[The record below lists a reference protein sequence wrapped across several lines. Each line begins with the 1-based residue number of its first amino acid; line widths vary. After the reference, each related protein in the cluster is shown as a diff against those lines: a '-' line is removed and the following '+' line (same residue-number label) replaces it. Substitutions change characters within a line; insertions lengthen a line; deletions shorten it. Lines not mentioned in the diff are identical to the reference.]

1 MKKSIIALA
10 ALFAAAGAQANT
22 ISYNFSNPVSTTEI
36 TQTGT
41 LGLFD
46 STLGTLTG
54 ASLELQ
60 GAARF
65 AFTGT
70 TSAAQAQTANITSST
85 DLFWS
90 SSIAALSAIVSGTD
104 VFLSLSSGPQSYASG
119 ETKSF
124 GPSNKNASV
133 VDDLASILASME
145 AAGGGNF
152 TLTCNSLSGLA
163 VQGGGGNIDTTQDTA
178 AGCGARI
185 VYTYDEQKVPE
196 PASLALLGLA
206 LAGAGVSRRRK
217 A

>member
-1 MKKSIIALA
+1 VKFGGFLNLKSDRLLA
-10 ALFAAAGAQANT
+10 ALFAAAGAQAST

-70 TSAAQAQTANITSST
+70 NSAAQAQTANITSST

-104 VFLSLSSGPQSYASG
+104 VFWLYA
-119 ETKSF
+119 F
-124 GPSNKNASV
+124 
-133 VDDLASILASME
+133 
-145 AAGGGNF
+145 
-152 TLTCNSLSGLA
+152 
-163 VQGGGGNIDTTQDTA
+163 
-178 AGCGARI
+178 
-185 VYTYDEQKVPE
+185 
-196 PASLALLGLA
+196 
-206 LAGAGVSRRRK
+206 
-217 A
+217 